1 MKNVLWLNMV
11 FILLYLI
18 PFSGCSTGVESSPD
32 PGIIRVILKS
42 SESDTL
48 LVILGDTVKFS
59 RVDHFDVI
67 VGQGRLYQGIHYSDL
82 YNGLN
87 INRVSTDTVNLLQ
100 RSWLDGQVI
109 TSTDTVFD
117 VEVSK
122 SKYVGHTVFEW
133 YVPEG
138 VYDKLQFSLNG
149 IDLFIARPRQF
160 SNPLQLADSVS
171 PIMNFNQPITVNAGR
186 ITEVDLVAFPLQSV
200 RRFKDS
206 YIFDR
211 KVNIARIQNY

>member
-1 MKNVLWLNMV
+1 MKNVLWLNLI

-32 PGIIRVILKS
+32 PGIIRVTMKS
-42 SESDTL
+42 SEADTL

-87 INRVSTDTVNLLQ
+87 INRVSTDSVNLLQ
-100 RSWLDGQVI
+100 RAWLDGQII
-109 TSTDTVFD
+109 TPTDPVFD

-122 SKYVGHTVFEW
+122 SKYVRHIIFEW

-138 VYDKLQFSLNG
+138 VYDRLQFSLTG
-149 IDLFIARPRQF
+149 TDLFIARPRQF
-160 SNPLQLADSVS
+160 SNPLQLADSTS
-171 PIMNFNQPITVNAGR
+171 PIMNFDHKITVNAGHV
-186 ITEVDLVAFPLQSV
+186 TEVNLEAFPLQSV

-211 KVNIARIQNY
+211 KIDIANIQNY